1 MSDALSPDSDNE
13 ESLPSKKVNNTNNNK
28 INNHA
33 YHEEEAD
40 DHENSNQIDFD
51 TIINNPKAVRNM
63 NNKRI
68 NEEKNANLRKKTS
81 YVSKLFNVKNES
93 QTPRQTEKENVDI
106 QKIRKEVESEMLE
119 KVESKVS
126 QLEQQ
131 IAMLQKERT
140 RTNALKAELDTR
152 TLKLNE
158 EKQQFNSW
166 KQSQVNEFEEWKKQE
181 LAKVNKAKKNSD
193 KNIIDL
199 NCALKKSRDDNE
211 VLRDEIRR
219 LNNESKDK
227 EVKHKATLDRKQKQV
242 DTYHSK
248 VEELEHSLKIIQSD
262 EINQNRVGNHKGNSQ
277 IQRDKEL
284 NKIIKNNNPDYDSE
298 IKTKLKNSPRAVSN
312 GKTMTKTKNEK
323 MGKENNN

>member
-1 MSDALSPDSDNE
+1 LSDALSPDSDNE
-13 ESLPSKKVNNTNNNK
+13 ESLPSKKVNNTTNNK

-33 YHEEEAD
+33 YHEEETD

-68 NEEKNANLRKKTS
+68 NEEKSANLRKKTS

-93 QTPRQTEKENVDI
+93 QTPRQTENSNIDI

-152 TLKLNE
+152 TTKLNE

-211 VLRDEIRR
+211 LLRDEIRR

-227 EVKHKATLDRKQKQV
+227 EVKHRATLDRKQKQV
-242 DTYHSK
+242 DTYQSK

-262 EINQNRVGNHKGNSQ
+262 EINQNRVGNQ
-277 IQRDKEL
+277 
-284 NKIIKNNNPDYDSE
+284 
-298 IKTKLKNSPRAVSN
+298 
-312 GKTMTKTKNEK
+312 
-323 MGKENNN
+323 